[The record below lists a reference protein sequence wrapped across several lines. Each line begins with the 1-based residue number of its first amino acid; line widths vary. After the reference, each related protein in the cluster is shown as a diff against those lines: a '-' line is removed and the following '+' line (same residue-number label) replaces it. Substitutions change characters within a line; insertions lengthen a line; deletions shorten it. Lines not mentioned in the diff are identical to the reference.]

1 MKIKNSTRTIAI
13 ILVFAMLL
21 TMGIASIPFAFV
33 DNSSVVT
40 QETNSESVLTETIK
54 TEEVTDNIETTEKI
68 EEPKE
73 DLVAFTTDTSTF
85 TKYEKQVVIETSK
98 GNIVLE
104 LYPDIAPKTVD
115 NFVNLINSEFYN
127 GLTFHRVIDGFMIQ
141 GGDPL
146 GNGTGGSET
155 NIEGEFK
162 GNNWTENNLS
172 HTEGVVSMA
181 RATDPNSASSQFFIC
196 VADSTYLDGEYA
208 AFGKVVEGL
217 EIAKEIAKVEKDAS
231 DKPLEAIYMNKVYFK

>member
-1 MKIKNSTRTIAI
+1 MKTKNSTRTIAI
-13 ILVFAMLL
+13 ILVVAMLL

-33 DNSSVVT
+33 ENSVVS
-40 QETNSESVLTETIK
+40 QETYSEATLTETTK
-54 TEEVTDNIETTEKI
+54 TEERTESV
-68 EEPKE
+68 EEAEATEELEK
-73 DLVAFTTDTSTF
+73 DLVAFTTDTSSF
-85 TKYEKQVVIETSK
+85 TKYEKQVVLETSK

-104 LYPDIAPKTVD
+104 LYPDIAPKTVE

-162 GNNWTENNLS
+162 NNNWTTNNLS

-208 AFGKVVEGL
+208 AFGKVVEGM
-217 EIAKEIAKVEKDAS
+217 EVAKEIAKVEKDSS
-231 DKPLEAIYMNKVYFK
+231 DKPVEAIYMNKVYLR

>member
-13 ILVFAMLL
+13 ILVVAMLL

-33 DNSSVVT
+33 NNSVAT
-40 QETNSESVLTETIK
+40 QETYSEMTSTEIDGKIESVENTETV
-54 TEEVTDNIETTEKI
+54 EEIQQEVI
-68 EEPKE
+68 
-73 DLVAFTTDTSTF
+73 AFTTDTSGF
-85 TKYEKQVVIETSK
+85 AKYEKQVVLETSK

-104 LYPDIAPKTVD
+104 LYPDIAPKTVE

-162 GNNWTENNLS
+162 NNNWTTNNLS

-208 AFGKVVEGL
+208 AFGKVVEGM
-217 EIAKEIAKVEKDAS
+217 EVAKEIAKVEKDSS
-231 DKPLEAIYMNKVYFK
+231 DKPVEAIYMNKVYLR